1 MKRRGLGRG
10 LEALIPTSLGER
22 ETAASETVTNLPIH
36 LIRPNPFQPRQEFRD
51 EELRALADS
60 IRTHGLL
67 QPVLVRPKEEGYEL
81 VAGERRWR
89 AAQMAGLTEIP
100 AIVRHCSDDEL
111 LALAL
116 IENLQRED
124 LNPLE
129 EAQAYKTLMER
140 FGMTQEVIAERVGK
154 SRAAVA
160 NTLRLLGL
168 PEPIKKALREGT
180 ITEGHARAL
189 LGAGDEGVMMEAFQQ
204 VLKFNLSVRQ
214 TEMLV
219 QRLTKK
225 RKRRD
230 RPVDPHLLALQQ
242 ILEERLQVPVRLKR
256 GRKGGV
262 LELRFFSDEELE
274 DLVKRLVGEV
284 QL

>member
-10 LEALIPTSLGER
+10 LEALIPAGWSEPTVAGE
-22 ETAASETVTNLPIH
+22 VVINLPIH
-36 LIRPNPFQPRQEFRD
+36 LVRPNPFQPRQQFKR
-51 EELRALADS
+51 EELEALAES
-60 IRTHGLL
+60 IKTHGLL
-67 QPVLVRPKEEGYEL
+67 QPILVRPKDGEYEL

-89 AAQMAGLTEIP
+89 AAQLAGLTEIP
-100 AIVRHCSDDEL
+100 AIIRHCSDDEL

-124 LNPLE
+124 LNPLD
-129 EAQAYKTLMER
+129 EAQAYKVLMEK
-140 FGMTQEVIAERVGK
+140 FGLTQEAIAGKVKK

-168 PEPIKKALREGT
+168 PEPIKQALRDDA

-189 LGAGDEGVMMEAFQQ
+189 LGAPDEGVMMEVFQQ
-204 VLKFNLSVRQ
+204 VIKLGLSVRQ
-214 TEMLV
+214 TESLIK
-219 QRLTKK
+219 RLTSR
-225 RKRRD
+225 RKRRE
-230 RPVDPHLLALQQ
+230 RSLDPHLLALQQ
-242 ILEERLQVPVRLKR
+242 ILEEKLKAPVRLKR

-262 LELRFFSDEELE
+262 LEIQFFSDEELE
-274 DLVKRLVGEV
+274 NLVRKLVGEV

>member
-1 MKRRGLGRG
+1 MRRRGLGRG
-10 LEALIPTSLGER
+10 LEALIPTSLD
-22 ETAASETVTNLPIH
+22 ETTTTSETVVNLPVQSIH
-36 LIRPNPFQPRQEFRD
+36 PNPFQPRQQFRD
-51 EELRALADS
+51 EELKALADS
-60 IRTHGLL
+60 IKMHGLL

-89 AAQMAGLTEIP
+89 AAQLAGLTEIP
-100 AIVRHCSDDEL
+100 AIVRPCSDDEL

-129 EAQAYKTLMER
+129 EAQAYKTLMEK
-140 FGMTQEVIAERVGK
+140 FGLTQEVIAEKVGK

-160 NTLRLLGL
+160 NTLRLLNL
-168 PEPIKKALREGT
+168 PEPIKQALRDGM

-189 LGAGDEGVMMEAFQQ
+189 LGATDEGVMMELFRQ
-204 VLKFNLSVRQ
+204 VLKHNLSVRQ
-214 TEMLV
+214 TEMLI
-219 QRLTKK
+219 QRLARK
-225 RKRRD
+225 RKRKGREI
-230 RPVDPHLLALQQ
+230 DPHLLALQQ
-242 ILEERLQVPVRLKR
+242 ILEERLQVPVKLRR

-274 DLVKRLVGEV
+274 GLVKRLVGEF

>member
-1 MKRRGLGRG
+1 M
-10 LEALIPTSLGER
+10 
-22 ETAASETVTNLPIH
+22 
-36 LIRPNPFQPRQEFRD
+36 
-51 EELRALADS
+51 
-60 IRTHGLL
+60 HGLL
-67 QPVLVRPKEEGYEL
+67 QPILVRPKEDGYEL

-89 AAQMAGLTEIP
+89 AAQLAGLTEIP
-100 AIVRHCSDDEL
+100 AIVRPCSDDEL

-140 FGMTQEVIAERVGK
+140 FGLTQETIAERVGK

-160 NTLRLLGL
+160 NTLRLLSL
-168 PEPIKKALREGT
+168 PEPIKQALRDGT

-189 LGAGDEGVMMEAFQQ
+189 LGASDEGVMMEAFQQ
-204 VLKFNLSVRQ
+204 VLKHNLSVRQ

-225 RKRRD
+225 QRR
-230 RPVDPHLLALQQ
+230 RERTTDPHLLALQQ
-242 ILEERLQVPVRLKR
+242 ILEERLQMPVRLRR

-274 DLVKRLVGEV
+274 GLIRRLVGEV
-284 QL
+284 EL

>member
-1 MKRRGLGRG
+1 MRRRGLGRG
-10 LEALIPTSLGER
+10 LEALIPTGLDEVA
-22 ETAASETVTNLPIH
+22 TITETVTNLPVHSIY
-36 LIRPNPFQPRQEFRD
+36 PNPFQPRQQFRD
-51 EELRALADS
+51 EELQALADS
-60 IRTHGLL
+60 IKMHGLL
-67 QPVLVRPKEEGYEL
+67 QPILVRPKEDGYEL

-89 AAQMAGLTEIP
+89 AAQLAGLTEIP
-100 AIVRHCSDDEL
+100 AIVRPCSDDEL

-140 FGMTQEVIAERVGK
+140 FGLTQETIAERVGK

-160 NTLRLLGL
+160 NTLRLLSL
-168 PEPIKKALREGT
+168 PEPIKRALRDET

-189 LGAGDEGVMMEAFQQ
+189 LGASDEGVMMEAFQQ
-204 VLKFNLSVRQ
+204 VLKHNLSVRQ
-214 TEMLV
+214 TEMLI

-225 RKRRD
+225 RRR
-230 RPVDPHLLALQQ
+230 RERTTDPHLLALQQ
-242 ILEERLQVPVRLKR
+242 ILEERLQMPVRLRR

-274 DLVKRLVGEV
+274 GLIKRLVGEV
-284 QL
+284 EL

>member
-1 MKRRGLGRG
+1 MRRRGLGRG
-10 LEALIPTSLGER
+10 LEALIPTGLE
-22 ETAASETVTNLPIH
+22 EVATTTEAVTNLPVQSIH
-36 LIRPNPFQPRQEFRD
+36 PNPFQPRQQFRD
-51 EELRALADS
+51 EELQALADS
-60 IRTHGLL
+60 I
-67 QPVLVRPKEEGYEL
+67 LVRPKEDGYEL

-140 FGMTQEVIAERVGK
+140 FGLTQEIIAERVGK

-168 PEPIKKALREGT
+168 PEPIKQALRDGV

-189 LGAGDEGVMMEAFQQ
+189 LGAGDEGVMMEVFHQ
-204 VLKFNLSVRQ
+204 VLKLSLSVRQ
-214 TEMLV
+214 TESLV
-219 QRLTKK
+219 QRLTK
-225 RKRRD
+225 RR
-230 RPVDPHLLALQQ
+230 RRQERTTDPHLLALQQ
-242 ILEERLQVPVRLKR
+242 ILEERLQMPVRLKR

-274 DLVKRLVGEV
+274 SLVRRLVGEV

>member
-10 LEALIPTSLGER
+10 LEALIPTSWSDAA
-22 ETAASETVTNLPIH
+22 TASEVVTNLPINS
-36 LIRPNPFQPRQEFRD
+36 IRPNPFQPRQQFKT
-51 EELRALADS
+51 EELEALAES
-60 IRTHGLL
+60 IKLHGLL
-67 QPVLVRPKEEGYEL
+67 QPILVRPKDGEYEL

-89 AAQMAGLTEIP
+89 AAQLAGLTEIP
-100 AIVRHCSDDEL
+100 AIIRHCSDDEL

-124 LNPLE
+124 LNPLD

-140 FGMTQEVIAERVGK
+140 FGLTQEAIAEKVGK

-160 NTLRLLGL
+160 NTLRLLNL
-168 PEPIKKALREGT
+168 PEPIKQALRDGT

-189 LGAGDEGVMMEAFQQ
+189 LGAPDEGVMMEVFQQ
-204 VLKFNLSVRQ
+204 VIKHSLSVRQ
-214 TEMLV
+214 TELLI
-219 QRLTKK
+219 QRLTSKRKK
-225 RKRRD
+225 RE
-230 RPVDPHLLALQQ
+230 RPLDPNLLALQQ
-242 ILEERLQVPVRLKR
+242 ILEERLQVPVKLRR

-262 LELRFFSDEELE
+262 LEIRFFSDEELE
-274 DLVKRLVGEV
+274 GLVRKLVGEF

>member
-1 MKRRGLGRG
+1 MRRRGLGRG
-10 LEALIPTSLGER
+10 LEALIPTGLEEGVA
-22 ETAASETVTNLPIH
+22 TSETVTNLPIH
-36 LIRPNPFQPRQEFRD
+36 SIHPNPFQPRQQFRD
-51 EELRALADS
+51 EELQALADS
-60 IRTHGLL
+60 IKMHGLL
-67 QPVLVRPKEEGYEL
+67 QPVLVRPKEDGYEL

-89 AAQMAGLTEIP
+89 AAQLAGLTEIP
-100 AIVRHCSDDEL
+100 AIVRPCSDDEL

-140 FGMTQEVIAERVGK
+140 FGLTQETIAERVGK

-160 NTLRLLGL
+160 NTLRLLSL
-168 PEPIKKALREGT
+168 PEPIKQALRDGT

-189 LGAGDEGVMMEAFQQ
+189 LGASDEGVMMEAFQQ
-204 VLKFNLSVRQ
+204 VLKHNLSVRQ
-214 TEMLV
+214 TEILV

-225 RKRRD
+225 QRR
-230 RPVDPHLLALQQ
+230 RERTIDPHLLALQQ
-242 ILEERLQVPVRLKR
+242 ILEERLQMPVRLRR

-274 DLVKRLVGEV
+274 GLIRRLVGEV
-284 QL
+284 EL

>member
-10 LEALIPTSLGER
+10 LEALIPTSW
-22 ETAASETVTNLPIH
+22 SEATPTSEAITNLPVHSIK
-36 LIRPNPFQPRQEFRD
+36 PNPFQPRQQFSN
-51 EELRALADS
+51 EELEALAES
-60 IRTHGLL
+60 IKMHGLL

-89 AAQMAGLTEIP
+89 AAQLAGLTEIP

-124 LNPLE
+124 LNPLD
-129 EAQAYKTLMER
+129 EAQAYKVLMEK
-140 FGMTQEVIAERVGK
+140 FGLTQEAIAERVGK
-154 SRAAVA
+154 SRTAIA
-160 NTLRLLGL
+160 NTVRILTL
-168 PEPIKKALREGT
+168 PEPIKQALREGK
-180 ITEGHARAL
+180 ISEGHARAL
-189 LGAGDEGVMMEAFQQ
+189 LSAPDEGVMMEVFQQ
-204 VLKFNLSVRQ
+204 VLKHSLSVRQ
-214 TEMLV
+214 TEMV
-219 QRLTKK
+219 IQRLAKRKK
-225 RKRRD
+225 RREHTS
-230 RPVDPHLLALQQ
+230 DPYLLALQQ
-242 ILEERLQVPVRLKR
+242 ILEDRLQLPVRLRR

-274 DLVKRLVGEV
+274 SLVKRLVGEV

>member
-1 MKRRGLGRG
+1 MRRRGLGRG
-10 LEALIPTSLGER
+10 LEALIPTGFE
-22 ETAASETVTNLPIH
+22 EATTASETVTNLPIH
-36 LIRPNPFQPRQEFRD
+36 SIHPNPFQPRQQFRD
-51 EELRALADS
+51 EELQALADS
-60 IRTHGLL
+60 IKMHGLL
-67 QPVLVRPKEEGYEL
+67 QPILVRPKGDGYEL

-89 AAQMAGLTEIP
+89 AAQLAGLTEIP

-140 FGMTQEVIAERVGK
+140 FGLTQEIIAERVGK

-160 NTLRLLGL
+160 NTLRLLSL
-168 PEPIKKALREGT
+168 PEPIKQALRDGT

-189 LGAGDEGVMMEAFQQ
+189 LGASDEGVMMEAFHQ
-204 VLKFNLSVRQ
+204 VLKLSLSVRQ

-225 RKRRD
+225 RKRRE
-230 RPVDPHLLALQQ
+230 RTSDPHLLALQQ

-274 DLVKRLVGEV
+274 GLIRRLVGEV